1 MNTQEMAL
9 RAAQSAYED
18 SQAHMRRARLKH
30 EAALEALQKATE
42 GLIQAGTF
50 LATTEY
56 RLKTLEK
63 YIGRSTES
71 SGATG
76 EHQRGSDAEAAD

>member
-1 MNTQEMAL
+1 VNTLDMAL
-9 RAAQSAYED
+9 RTAKSTHGD
-18 SQAHMRRARLKH
+18 SQAHMRRARIKH

-50 LATTEY
+50 LAKAEY
-56 RLKTLEK
+56 RLKTLEE

-71 SGATG
+71 PGATS
-76 EHQRGSDAEAAD
+76 EH